1 MPPPNNAAANE
12 VLKIYTLATKTS
24 LDEHQEAFDGAVGAY
39 RAPNQ
44 DVSEKAARR
53 VVARIICRNL

>member
-24 LDEHQEAFDGAVGAY
+24 LDEHQEAFDGAVGAF
-39 RAPNQ
+39 
-44 DVSEKAARR
+44 
-53 VVARIICRNL
+53 L